1 VNQNRASINKR
12 LPASINI
19 GIIFLPRHSQ
29 ADCRAS
35 LIQIV
40 APQIVANGNAQP
52 APMDLDGQPAG
63 VTIVGRTNS
72 AVEADASEQRILSRP
87 WVRTPFT
94 VLTYAFERALGKAA
108 TSLNGP
114 HAPPAGTLRVVVAP
128 R

>member
-40 APQIVANGNAQP
+40 APHHRRLCGNAAHKRTFVP
-52 APMDLDGQPAG
+52 VASHSLPHIHFILTLAPVHRI
-63 VTIVGRTNS
+63 VT
-72 AVEADASEQRILSRP
+72 
-87 WVRTPFT
+87 
-94 VLTYAFERALGKAA
+94 
-108 TSLNGP
+108 TSGLVQHP
-114 HAPPAGTLRVVVAP
+114 V
-128 R
+128 

>member
-40 APQIVANGNAQP
+40 APHLNEPGSTRLRQFP
-52 APMDLDGQPAG
+52 LYS
-63 VTIVGRTNS
+63 TLLSS
-72 AVEADASEQRILSRP
+72 AVEAYSP
-87 WVRTPFT
+87 
-94 VLTYAFERALGKAA
+94 
-108 TSLNGP
+108 
-114 HAPPAGTLRVVVAP
+114 
-128 R
+128 